1 MQSLPALWASS
12 QHHEWHLQDLFQR
25 AGTSFCHTF
34 GTCVPWQGPGGEWAQ
49 NDREELGRA
58 GLMKGKIILNL
69 KKKKKSTNSCTS
81 SSFCFPAQVW
91 TNTAVFCGLWAALT
105 LSASQREHFRAGK
118 GDPRAATSQK
128 LCVARETALL
138 VMEASFWGYFLLLF
152 GFVSPQPQVTESA
165 PEHKPGDRKQNAAE
179 PTQSQQEGEGA
190 QGTRQG
196 WARVCL

>member
-69 KKKKKSTNSCTS
+69 KKKKIHQQLHQLILLLPSPSLDQHCCFLWPVGSTHPLSSPERAFQGREGRPKSSHITKTLCCQGNSS
-81 SSFCFPAQVW
+81 PGNGSLIL
-91 TNTAVFCGLWAALT
+91 GLF
-105 LSASQREHFRAGK
+105 SA
-118 GDPRAATSQK
+118 PLW
-128 LCVARETALL
+128 LCVPTA
-138 VMEASFWGYFLLLF
+138 SG
-152 GFVSPQPQVTESA
+152 
-165 PEHKPGDRKQNAAE
+165 N
-179 PTQSQQEGEGA
+179 
-190 QGTRQG
+190 
-196 WARVCL
+196 